1 MRMSRSSTFALKMAP
16 KNPRL
21 TGPTALRHR
30 RGVSKEAE
38 QAPVQGDPL
47 ERGSPN
53 HRSPLARGGE
63 TLTLEPPWNLSNKVV
78 YNRLDIATKT
88 SQTHSFAMYT
98 KEYDVFTGDLKQR
111 FDEKLKGYLSE
122 ATTVEHARRLASD
135 GGCSLLRE
143 AEKSDVQLLLKHFVF
158 TLLVP
163 VNPDGYVYT
172 WEVDRMWR
180 KTRSDRPNLQCDGKV
195 AGVDANRNWGFTFG
209 KTADKSYESL
219 LHDPCSSVFI
229 GPKPFS
235 EPETKAASDYM
246 KQRQEKS
253 LQLKSETAGPGYVAA
268 FIDYHSYAE
277 AMLPPWAYTAET
289 PSGPDGVY
297 QTEMTKSL
305 NRAFFNTSGRTFHAG
320 ADVFPPDPGTGPDW
334 AYGLLGIRATMT
346 IELEG
351 HSFCLPAT
359 QIQNVGQEQW
369 AGVKALA
376 SFIQKH
382 GGEPSTETGLFCTRL
397 GTKSSENR
405 KPFLEGV
412 SQSIAPGKFFFGG
425 SFWVLGGGNS
435 LLVAANP
442 SMEAPASYGW
452 LIALTVR
459 NSQQNLGQI
468 DFARS
473 FGTSNSVT

>member
-1 MRMSRSSTFALKMAP
+1 MA
-16 KNPRL
+16 
-21 TGPTALRHR
+21 G
-30 RGVSKEAE
+30 
-38 QAPVQGDPL
+38 
-47 ERGSPN
+47 
-53 HRSPLARGGE
+53 
-63 TLTLEPPWNLSNKVV
+63 
-78 YNRLDIATKT
+78 
-88 SQTHSFAMYT
+88 
-98 KEYDVFTGDLKQR
+98 
-111 FDEKLKGYLSE
+111 
-122 ATTVEHARRLASD
+122 ARRLFAGTPWIGNDCYFPSQTARPPPIPWSGEMAQFFQDYRTLDDINRYLDLLAQRHPKLVTVREIGHSWEGRPLRVLEITKD
-135 GGCSLLRE
+135 GNSAEKPCIFLEGGIHSREWIATSTVLYIAGSLLRE

-382 GGEPSTETGLFCTRL
+382 GGEPSTETGLF
-397 GTKSSENR
+397 
-405 KPFLEGV
+405 
-412 SQSIAPGKFFFGG
+412 AP
-425 SFWVLGGGNS
+425 GGNS

-452 LIALTVR
+452 LIALTVGGVIVVAVAG
-459 NSQQNLGQI
+459 LMG
-468 DFARS
+468 ARS
-473 FGTSNSVT
+473 WLRTSRGRSYAADGIELE

>member
-1 MRMSRSSTFALKMAP
+1 MA
-16 KNPRL
+16 
-21 TGPTALRHR
+21 G
-30 RGVSKEAE
+30 
-38 QAPVQGDPL
+38 
-47 ERGSPN
+47 
-53 HRSPLARGGE
+53 
-63 TLTLEPPWNLSNKVV
+63 
-78 YNRLDIATKT
+78 
-88 SQTHSFAMYT
+88 
-98 KEYDVFTGDLKQR
+98 
-111 FDEKLKGYLSE
+111 
-122 ATTVEHARRLASD
+122 ARRLFAGTPWIGNDCYFPSQTVLEITKD
-135 GGCSLLRE
+135 GNSAEKPCIFLEGGIHSREWIATSTVLYIAGSLLRE

-382 GGEPSTETGLFCTRL
+382 GGEPSTETGLF
-397 GTKSSENR
+397 
-405 KPFLEGV
+405 
-412 SQSIAPGKFFFGG
+412 APGWAPRAVRIE
-425 SFWVLGGGNS
+425 SLFWR
-435 LLVAANP
+435 
-442 SMEAPASYGW
+442 E
-452 LIALTVR
+452 
-459 NSQQNLGQI
+459 
-468 DFARS
+468 
-473 FGTSNSVT
+473 